1 MTETV
6 RRFPRTT
13 RVAVVAALLGVV
25 SLVTTVAGAA
35 PSKED
40 VERARARLEG
50 IEDKLGGIQRQLA
63 ATQEQLNA
71 ATAKVER
78 HEAAVEQ
85 ITAELIRTQE
95 ELDRARASY
104 ERVSTRLNERA
115 AAAYMTG
122 PASSIDFL
130 LNAQNVADLTDR
142 IAYVDALAQADAELA
157 VKVANEKNRLVA
169 LEAELEEEQLRRSGS
184 SSVRGPRRERWSRS
198 SRSSRACSRHRSNC
212 SPSRSGRSSAPRRAM
227 RIGSPRSR
235 PRPATRW
242 RPGVARRFPRALRPC
257 LRGLSRSPAARLR
270 RRVRRS
276 SLRGWLSPAQGG
288 RHRRPTRD
296 RDTRPVRRSVVHELE
311 RPGRERGVRGGV
323 AGHRVQRAPVELL
336 RELERRRLGRRG
348 RSGSSGTPGS
358 STTPHDHF
366 EFHPHTMPGDWY
378 RSFYGYGASRTR
390 STRTLAA
397 AGLRL
402 PAPARLLSWSRCDPR
417 TSDTWAWW
425 ARV

>member
-169 LEAELEEEQLRRSGS
+169 LEAELEEEQLRE
-184 SSVRGPRRERWSRS
+184 V
-198 SRSSRACSRHRSNC
+198 
-212 SPSRSGRSSAPRRAM
+212 
-227 RIGSPRSR
+227 
-235 PRPATRW
+235 
-242 RPGVARRFPRALRPC
+242 
-257 LRGLSRSPAARLR
+257 
-270 RRVRRS
+270 
-276 SLRGWLSPAQGG
+276 
-288 RHRRPTRD
+288 
-296 RDTRPVRRSVVHELE
+296 
-311 RPGRERGVRGGV
+311 
-323 AGHRVQRAPVELL
+323 
-336 RELERRRLGRRG
+336 RELERARAEEGKVVALFEEQQSLLSTQEQLLAVAERAFKRTEESYEDWLAEKQASTGDALGGREWRG
-348 RSGSSGTPGS
+348 GSLAPFDHVFEVCPVRQPRAYGDGFGAPRYAGGYHLHKGVDIVAPPGTEILAPFDGQSFTSSNGLGGSVVFVVGSQGTAYNAHLSSYSENSNGAVSAGEVIGFVGNTGS

-378 RSFYGYGASRTR
+378 RSFYGYGVIEDAIN
-390 STRTLAA
+390 
-397 AGLRL
+397 
-402 PAPARLLSWSRCDPR
+402 PYPLLLQACG
-417 TSDTWAWW
+417 
-425 ARV
+425 